1 MSPPSV
7 PAASEQTRL
16 TCGLLPREPGVYRFR
31 DARDRVIYVGRAT
44 DLRSRTRS
52 YWGDLRGRRHLR
64 RMVAQIC
71 RVEALV
77 CQSVHEAGWLE
88 RNLLT
93 RSLPRWNRTRGGQE
107 HPVWFVLDADTR
119 HPSLAVTLTEP
130 GPDAVAFGPYLGSTQ
145 ARLARSAALRAWP
158 VHLTGTRLDAS
169 ERSIAEAREVS
180 PLDQSLLLDRL
191 AALLAGDPAAWD
203 QTHTRLVLARDRA
216 VARLAFE
223 TAAQI
228 QDELTALGWSLAPQS
243 VAGCSPAD
251 LRVHGWHDGLLLT
264 LTAHV
269 GFVDEWRTRPADESR
284 AAPFVAET
292 PHAWREFAARNA
304 RLAVRLRDSALHC
317 RR

>member
-1 MSPPSV
+1 MGPPSV

-44 DLRSRTRS
+44 DLRSRT
-52 YWGDLRGRRHLR
+52 
-64 RMVAQIC
+64 
-71 RVEALV
+71 
-77 CQSVHEAGWLE
+77 
-88 RNLLT
+88 
-93 RSLPRWNRTRGGQE
+93 
-107 HPVWFVLDADTR
+107 
-119 HPSLAVTLTEP
+119 
-130 GPDAVAFGPYLGSTQ
+130 
-145 ARLARSAALRAWP
+145 
-158 VHLTGTRLDAS
+158 
-169 ERSIAEAREVS
+169 
-180 PLDQSLLLDRL
+180 LDQSLLLDRL